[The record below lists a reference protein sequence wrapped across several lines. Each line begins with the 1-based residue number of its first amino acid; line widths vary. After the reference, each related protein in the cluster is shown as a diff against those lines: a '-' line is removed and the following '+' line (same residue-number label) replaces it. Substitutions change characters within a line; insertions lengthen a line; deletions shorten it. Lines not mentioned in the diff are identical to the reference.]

1 VARIKALERNAAAA
15 DSEIYRPEM
24 VEDEP
29 RYLRRQKPVEIRRKK
44 FGSKTWSFY
53 RHLSLW
59 LLIALAAGI
68 ACYFVADFALHSQR
82 VLLSK
87 TEQIDLAGNH
97 IVGREALVNIFYPD
111 HNKSVL
117 TIPLDKRRS
126 EIEQIGW
133 VESASVQRILP
144 NRLRVEIT
152 ERTPIAFTR
161 NGNEIA
167 LIDAH
172 GVILDRPGDM
182 DMRFPII
189 SGVTDA
195 LPRDERER
203 RMAVYQEL
211 VRDLNVVNAESSNQ
225 LSEVDL
231 SNPKNVRIVMAGI
244 PGVNATQAVNIKFGS
259 GDFTSKYRMLVE
271 NFSQWQANAGCVH
284 SVDLQFTR
292 QIVLNPDN
300 SGCGER
306 VEAKSKSKSK

>member
-1 VARIKALERNAAAA
+1 VERVKAISRNAAAER
-15 DSEIYRPEM
+15 DTYRPEL

-44 FGSKTWSFY
+44 FGAKNLSSY
-53 RHLSLW
+53 RRLFLW
-59 LLIALAAGI
+59 IFIGAAVITVSVLAGR
-68 ACYFVADFALHSQR
+68 FALYSPQMQ
-82 VLLSK
+82 LIKSD
-87 TEQIDLAGNH
+87 QIDLAGNH
-97 IVGREALVNIFYPD
+97 IVGREPLVNIFYGD
-111 HNKSVL
+111 RGKSVL

-126 EIEQIGW
+126 QIEQIGW

-144 NRLRVEIT
+144 NRVRVEIT
-152 ERTPIAFTR
+152 ERTPIAFVR

-167 LIDAH
+167 LIDSH
-172 GVILDRPGDM
+172 GVILDRPGDV

-203 RMAVYQEL
+203 RMQTYQEL
-211 VRDLNVVNAESSNQ
+211 VRDLNIVYGDSSNQ

-244 PGVNATQAVNIKFGS
+244 PGVNAAQAVNIKFGS
-259 GDFTSKYRMLVE
+259 GDFTSKYRMLVD
-271 NFSQWQANAGCVH
+271 NFAQWQANAGCVH

-306 VEAKSKSKSK
+306 IEAKSKSR

>member
-1 VARIKALERNAAAA
+1 MERVKAIQRGAAAA
-15 DSEIYRPEM
+15 AERDAYRPEL

-44 FGSKTWSFY
+44 FGAKSLSSY
-53 RHLSLW
+53 RRIFLW
-59 LLIALAAGI
+59 IFIGAAVITVSVLAGR
-68 ACYFVADFALHSQR
+68 FALYSPQMQ
-82 VLLSK
+82 LIK
-87 TEQIDLAGNH
+87 TDQIDLAGNY
-97 IVGREALVNIFYPD
+97 IVGRESLVNIFYGD
-111 HNKSVL
+111 RGKSVL
-117 TIPLDKRRS
+117 MIPLDKRRS
-126 EIEQIGW
+126 QIEQIGW
-133 VESASVQRILP
+133 VESATVQRILP
-144 NRLRVEIT
+144 NRLRVEIS
-152 ERTPIAFTR
+152 ERTPIAFVR

-167 LIDAH
+167 LIDSH

-189 SGVTDA
+189 SGITDA

-203 RMAVYQEL
+203 RMQTYQEL
-211 VRDLNVVNAESSNQ
+211 VRDLNIVNGDSSNQ

-271 NFSQWQANAGCVH
+271 NFAQWQANAGCVH

-292 QIVLNPDN
+292 QIVLNPDS

-306 VEAKSKSKSK
+306 IEAKSKSR

>member
-1 VARIKALERNAAAA
+1 MARIKAMERNAAAA
-15 DSEIYRPEM
+15 ADSETYRPEL

-44 FGSKTWSFY
+44 FGSKNLSFY
-53 RHLSLW
+53 RRLSVW
-59 LLIALAAGI
+59 IVIALVAGL
-68 ACYFVADFALHSQR
+68 ACYFVGDFALHSQQ
-82 VLLSK
+82 VLLNR
-87 TEQIDLAGNH
+87 TEQIELAGNK
-97 IVGREALVNIFYPD
+97 IVGREALVNVFYND
-111 HNKSVL
+111 RGKSVL
-117 TIPLDKRRS
+117 TIPLAKRRG

-144 NRLRVEIT
+144 NRIRVDIT
-152 ERTPIAFTR
+152 ERTPIAFVR

-167 LIDAH
+167 LIDSH
-172 GVILDRPGDM
+172 GVILDRSGEIDA
-182 DMRFPII
+182 RFPII
-189 SGVTDA
+189 SGITDA

-203 RMAVYQEL
+203 RMQIYQDL
-211 VRDLNVVNAESSNQ
+211 VRGLDVVNGDSSNQ

-244 PGVNATQAVNIKFGS
+244 PGVNAAQAVTIKFGS
-259 GDFTSKYRMLVE
+259 ADFTSKYRMLVD
-271 NFSQWQANAGCVH
+271 NFTQWQANAGCVH

-306 VEAKSKSKSK
+306 IEAKTKSK

>member
-1 VARIKALERNAAAA
+1 MARVKAIERNAAAA
-15 DSEIYRPEM
+15 DSETYRPEL

-44 FGSKTWSFY
+44 FGSKNLSFY
-53 RHLSLW
+53 RRLSLW
-59 LLIALAAGI
+59 ILIVMAIGV
-68 ACYFVADFALHSQR
+68 ACYFVGDFALHSPK
-82 VLLSK
+82 VLLGK
-87 TEQIDLAGNH
+87 PDQIDLTGNRVVARDSIVGIFKRDAGN
-97 IVGREALVNIFYPD
+97 
-111 HNKSVL
+111 SVL

-126 EIEQIGW
+126 EIEQISW

-144 NRLRVEIT
+144 NRIRVEIT

-172 GVILDRPGDM
+172 GVILDRSGDI
-182 DMRFPII
+182 DARFPII
-189 SGVTDA
+189 SGITEA

-203 RMAVYQEL
+203 RMQVYQEL
-211 VRDLNVVNAESSNQ
+211 VRDLDVVNPSSSNQ

-284 SVDLQFTR
+284 SVDLQFAR

-300 SGCGER
+300 SGCGGR
-306 VEAKSKSKSK
+306 IEAKRN

>member
-1 VARIKALERNAAAA
+1 VERVKAIQRGAAAA
-15 DSEIYRPEM
+15 AERDAYRPEL

-44 FGSKTWSFY
+44 FGAKSLSSY
-53 RHLSLW
+53 RRIFLW
-59 LLIALAAGI
+59 IFIGAAVITVSVLAGR
-68 ACYFVADFALHSQR
+68 FALYSPQMQ
-82 VLLSK
+82 LIK
-87 TEQIDLAGNH
+87 TDQIDLAGNH
-97 IVGREALVNIFYPD
+97 IVGRESLVNIFYGD
-111 HNKSVL
+111 RGKSVL

-126 EIEQIGW
+126 QIEQIGW

-144 NRLRVEIT
+144 NRLRVEIS
-152 ERTPIAFTR
+152 ERTPIAFVR

-167 LIDAH
+167 LIDSH

-189 SGVTDA
+189 SGITDA

-203 RMAVYQEL
+203 RMQTYQEL
-211 VRDLNVVNAESSNQ
+211 VRDLNIVNGDSSNQ

-231 SNPKNVRIVMAGI
+231 WNPKNVRIVMAGI

-271 NFSQWQANAGCVH
+271 NFAQWQANAGCVH

-292 QIVLNPDN
+292 QIVLNPDS

-306 VEAKSKSKSK
+306 IEAKSKSR

>member
-1 VARIKALERNAAAA
+1 VERVKAIQRGAAAA
-15 DSEIYRPEM
+15 AERDAYRPEL

-44 FGSKTWSFY
+44 FGAKSLSSYRRIFLWIFIGAAVITVSVLAGRFAIYSPQMQLIKT
-53 RHLSLW
+53 
-59 LLIALAAGI
+59 
-68 ACYFVADFALHSQR
+68 D
-82 VLLSK
+82 
-87 TEQIDLAGNH
+87 QIDLAGNH
-97 IVGREALVNIFYPD
+97 IVGRESLVNIFYGD
-111 HNKSVL
+111 RGKSVL

-126 EIEQIGW
+126 QIEQIGW

-144 NRLRVEIT
+144 NRLRVEIS
-152 ERTPIAFTR
+152 ERTPIAFVR

-167 LIDAH
+167 LIDSH

-182 DMRFPII
+182 YMRFPII
-189 SGVTDA
+189 SGITDA

-203 RMAVYQEL
+203 RMQTYQEL
-211 VRDLNVVNAESSNQ
+211 VRDLNIVNGDSSNQ

-231 SNPKNVRIVMAGI
+231 WNPKNVRIVMAGI

-259 GDFTSKYRMLVE
+259 RDFTSKYRMLVE
-271 NFSQWQANAGCVH
+271 NFAQWQANAGCVH

-292 QIVLNPDN
+292 QIVLNPDS

-306 VEAKSKSKSK
+306 IEAKSKSR